1 VSRKARVRLVVGAV
15 ALAAAGIAVAGGLF
29 LDGEEPAARETRPLQ
44 EPAAREPPPLEL
56 GPFDAES
63 PQARDLAAAERAYE
77 QGRIAEARRRFE
89 AVLGSDPSSVE
100 AAVGAAIA
108 SWPDATVERLREL
121 AVEHPNSALVR
132 LHLGLALYAQRDM
145 DEAESEWRQAEEREP
160 DSPAA
165 LRAED
170 LLHPNM
176 APGRPLFV
184 ARETSR
190 PALPA
195 DLTVA
200 EQLAELKRRAQ
211 SGDAE
216 DLLAYGAALQ
226 RVGRPI
232 SARAAF
238 EDAVASD
245 PKSLDAQVAAAV
257 ARFDKDAP
265 EEAFSRLGAL
275 TRDHPRAGVV
285 RYHLTLLLLWI
296 RAVDEARR
304 QLELTAESK
313 GLYAREARRLLARLE
328 EI

>member
-1 VSRKARVRLVVGAV
+1 VSPRTRVRLAV
-15 ALAAAGIAVAGGLF
+15 AVIALAAAAVAVAGALL
-29 LDGEEPAARETRPLQ
+29 LDGEEPAARQQPPREK
-44 EPAAREPPPLEL
+44 PAALEPPPLEL
-56 GPFDAES
+56 GPFDTES
-63 PQARDLAAAERAYE
+63 PHARELAAAERAYE
-77 QGRIAEARRRFE
+77 QGLIAEARRRFE
-89 AVLGSDPSSVE
+89 AVLGTDPSSVE
-100 AAVGAAIA
+100 AAVGAAVA

-121 AVEHPNSALVR
+121 ADEHPNSALVR
-132 LHLGLALYAQRDM
+132 LHLGLALYAQGDM
-145 DEAESEWRQAEEREP
+145 EKAESEWRQAQEGGP

-170 LLHPNM
+170 LLHPDM
-176 APGRPLFV
+176 APGRPFFFP
-184 ARETSR
+184 RETSR

-200 EQLAELKRRAQ
+200 ERLAELRRRAR

-216 DLLAYGAALQ
+216 NLLAYGVALQ

-238 EDAVASD
+238 EDAVRSD
-245 PKSLDAQVAAAV
+245 PKSLDARVAAAV